1 MPTKLGIPF
10 VIFLG
15 EDEIAQNV
23 CALKNM
29 DTGEQEAVTQA
40 AALETIRAEIAR
52 RTAGAIL
59 RES

>member
-1 MPTKLGIPF
+1 M
-10 VIFLG
+10 V
-15 EDEIAQNV
+15 
-23 CALKNM
+23 
-29 DTGEQEAVTQA
+29 TGVQEAVTQA